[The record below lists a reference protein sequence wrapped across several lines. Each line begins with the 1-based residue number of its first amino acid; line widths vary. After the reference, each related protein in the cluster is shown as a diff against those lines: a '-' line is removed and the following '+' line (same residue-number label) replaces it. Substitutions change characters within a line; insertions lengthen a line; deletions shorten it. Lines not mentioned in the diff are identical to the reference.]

1 MTFDLIF
8 SSIHYYK
15 YVRSQMELGLGA
27 LDHFPKE
34 ERDISALTVSLSEES
49 FQTVQDD
56 LKALRQKMIQLSE
69 KDNKKFWDVL
79 KKDSR
84 RIYQCV
90 FEVFPATKNE
100 GDK

>member
-1 MTFDLIF
+1 
-8 SSIHYYK
+8 
-15 YVRSQMELGLGA
+15 MELGLGA